1 MPSGPKMPGSA
12 LVEPQGNGC
21 RISVTVS
28 TGASNRILRD
38 VADRR
43 LLGPDILGRLRGGG
57 GGAGGEANEELIRFL
72 VDRLSVRMS
81 DVKIVKG
88 ALSSHKSIYLPLKS
102 SEALRLLG
110 GI

>member
-28 TGASNRILRD
+28 TGASKTEIVGIDEWRHAFHIRIA
-38 VADRR
+38 ADRTR
-43 LLGPDILGRLRGGG
+43 
-57 GGAGGEANEELIRFL
+57 GEANEKLIRFL